1 MDHTHRQEVFNI
13 ISLNKDRLQ
22 KNLVALEMRIA
33 RAAQQAG
40 RKRNDIELVAVTK
53 TVLTEVA
60 GDLYEL
66 GIRTM
71 GENRPQEL
79 KKKSAELPKVNWHF
93 IGRLQ
98 RNKVKDVVGKVALI
112 HSLDRWPL
120 AEVINKRAAEQGIVQ
135 KVLLQVNVS
144 GEESKTGITVRQIDD
159 FLQAAADLK
168 HINIS
173 GFMTMAPLEADT
185 FEIRRIFAQ
194 LNHEFMR
201 CREQYGQLADIKYL
215 SMGMSNDFELAIAE
229 GANMIRVGS
238 LLFV

>member
-79 KKKSAELPKVNWHF
+79 KKKSAELPKVN
-93 IGRLQ
+93 
-98 RNKVKDVVGKVALI
+98 
-112 HSLDRWPL
+112 
-120 AEVINKRAAEQGIVQ
+120 
-135 KVLLQVNVS
+135 
-144 GEESKTGITVRQIDD
+144 
-159 FLQAAADLK
+159 
-168 HINIS
+168 
-173 GFMTMAPLEADT
+173 
-185 FEIRRIFAQ
+185 
-194 LNHEFMR
+194 
-201 CREQYGQLADIKYL
+201 
-215 SMGMSNDFELAIAE
+215 
-229 GANMIRVGS
+229 
-238 LLFV
+238 

>member
-135 KVLLQVNVS
+135 KVFI
-144 GEESKTGITVRQIDD
+144 TG
-159 FLQAAADLK
+159 
-168 HINIS
+168 
-173 GFMTMAPLEADT
+173 
-185 FEIRRIFAQ
+185 
-194 LNHEFMR
+194 
-201 CREQYGQLADIKYL
+201 
-215 SMGMSNDFELAIAE
+215 
-229 GANMIRVGS
+229 
-238 LLFV
+238 

>member
-79 KKKSAELPKVNWHF
+79 KKKSAESA
-93 IGRLQ
+93 
-98 RNKVKDVVGKVALI
+98 KDRKSVV
-112 HSLDRWPL
+112 
-120 AEVINKRAAEQGIVQ
+120 
-135 KVLLQVNVS
+135 
-144 GEESKTGITVRQIDD
+144 
-159 FLQAAADLK
+159 
-168 HINIS
+168 
-173 GFMTMAPLEADT
+173 
-185 FEIRRIFAQ
+185 
-194 LNHEFMR
+194 
-201 CREQYGQLADIKYL
+201 
-215 SMGMSNDFELAIAE
+215 
-229 GANMIRVGS
+229 
-238 LLFV
+238 